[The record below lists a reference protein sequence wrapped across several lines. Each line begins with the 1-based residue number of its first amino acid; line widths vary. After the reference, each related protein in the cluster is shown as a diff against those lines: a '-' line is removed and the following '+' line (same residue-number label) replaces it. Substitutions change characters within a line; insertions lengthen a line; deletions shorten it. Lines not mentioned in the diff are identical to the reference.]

1 MSNKTIY
8 AIVAVVAVIAIAA
21 AAFMLM
27 NNGGSDNGSD
37 VKDKTVTVT
46 DAAGRTVAISGNVER
61 VACYGVGCLRLFC
74 YGSDVNKIVGVEKAE
89 INGFNGDESRGYW
102 IANKDYFMSLK
113 TDIGQG
119 GPQGMPDKEKLLLA
133 DLDLLF
139 ITNSMEPSEI
149 DELSKSIGCPVVLLS
164 GVDYAPFGEAFYD
177 SIKLVGKAAGTEQ
190 KANDTV
196 SYLKSVY
203 DDLKKRSSAGGVTA
217 YICGLSYRGNNGID
231 TTIKSYPIFDALN
244 ITNAY
249 AKYVE
254 ETGAKA
260 TGHADKISTEALTM
274 MDPENIVIDYNG
286 YKAVVLPDV
295 AKGNTFYGGLSAFK
309 NGNVVTTIPS
319 IAYAANAEHLI
330 ATAYY
335 LGSVYYPEKFADVS
349 VEEKFAEVCQKIL
362 GNGSIAKK
370 ILNAYSDGLCVWN
383 TQTDKVSVASGSS
396 VTFTDPAISDGSEVF
411 RGTVVSF
418 KISGTGQTVKTT
430 MNGEDTVL
438 TAKNGV
444 YSFKTV
450 GDVVISVS

>member
-1 MSNKTIY
+1 MSNKAIY
-8 AIVAVVAVIAIAA
+8 AIVAVLAMVAIAA

-27 NNGGSDNGSD
+27 NNNGPDDGGGDT
-37 VKDKTVTVT
+37 DKTVTVT
-46 DAAGRTVAISGNVER
+46 DAAGRTVTISGDVER

-74 YGSDVNKIVGVEKAE
+74 YGSDVKKIVGVEKAE

-102 IANKDYFMSLK
+102 LANKDYFTSLK

-149 DELSKSIGCPVVLLS
+149 DELSKAIGCPVVLLS
-164 GVDYAPFGEAFYD
+164 GADYAPFGEAFYD
-177 SIKLVGKAAGTEQ
+177 SILLVGKAAGTEQ

-203 DDLKKRSSAGGVTA
+203 EDLKKRSSEGGVTA
-217 YICGLSYRGNNGID
+217 YISGLSYRGNNGID
-231 TTIKSYPIFDALN
+231 TTIKTYSVFDALN

-249 AKYVE
+249 AKYVK
-254 ETGAKA
+254 ETGAMA

-286 YKAVVLPDV
+286 YKAVVLPDA
-295 AKGNTFYGGLSAFK
+295 AKGNKFYDGLSAFK
-309 NGNVVTTIPS
+309 NGNVLITIPS

-335 LGSVYYPEKFADVS
+335 LGSVYYPDKFADVS
-349 VEEKFAEVCQKIL
+349 VEDKFAEVCQKIL
-362 GNGSIAKK
+362 GNGSIAEK
-370 ILNAYSDGLCVWN
+370 ILAAYSDGLCVWN
-383 TQTDKVSVASGSS
+383 TQTDKVSVAGGSS
-396 VTFTDPAISDGSEVF
+396 VTFTDPAIADGSEVF

-418 KISGTGQTVKTT
+418 KTAGTGQTVKAT

-438 TAKNGV
+438 TVKNGV
-444 YSFKTV
+444 YSFKIV
-450 GDVVISVS
+450 GDAVISVS

>member
-1 MSNKTIY
+1 MNNKTIY
-8 AIVAVVAVIAIAA
+8 AIVAVLAIVAIAA
-21 AAFMLM
+21 AAFMLL
-27 NNGGSDNGSD
+27 NNGSDNGPD
-37 VKDKTVTVT
+37 DKDKTVTVT
-46 DAAGRTVAISGNVER
+46 DAAGRTVTISGDVER

-74 YGSDVNKIVGVEKAE
+74 YGSDVKKIVGVEKAE
-89 INGFNGDESRGYW
+89 INGFNGDASRGYW
-102 IANKDYFMSLK
+102 LANKDYFTSLT

-119 GPQGMPDKEKLLLA
+119 GPQGMPDREKLLLA

-139 ITNSMEPSEI
+139 ITNSMETSEI
-149 DELSKSIGCPVVLLS
+149 DELSKGIGCPVVLLS

-177 SIKLVGKAAGTEQ
+177 SIQLVGKAAGTEK

-203 DDLKKRSSAGGVTA
+203 EDLRKRSVDGGVTA
-217 YICGLSYRGNNGID
+217 YISGLSYRGNNGID
-231 TTIKSYPIFDALN
+231 TTIKDYPIFDALN

-249 AKYVE
+249 AKYVK

-260 TGHADKISTEALTM
+260 TGHADKISTEALIM

-286 YKAVVLPDV
+286 YKAVILPDV
-295 AKGNTFYGGLSAFK
+295 AKGNTFYDGLSAFK
-309 NGNVVTTIPS
+309 NGNVHITIPS

-349 VEEKFAEVCQKIL
+349 VEDKFAEVCQKIL

-370 ILNAYSDGLCVWN
+370 ILAAYSDGLSVWN

-396 VTFTDPAISDGSEVF
+396 VTFTDPAIVDGSEVF

-418 KISGTGQTVKTT
+418 KAAGAGQTVKAT
-430 MNGEDTVL
+430 MDGVDSVL

-444 YSFKTV
+444 YSFKVV
-450 GDVVISVS
+450 GDAVISVS